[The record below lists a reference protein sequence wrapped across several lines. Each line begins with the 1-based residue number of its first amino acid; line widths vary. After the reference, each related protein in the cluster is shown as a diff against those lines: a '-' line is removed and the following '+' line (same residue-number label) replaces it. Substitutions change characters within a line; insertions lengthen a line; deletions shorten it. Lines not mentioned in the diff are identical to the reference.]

1 MKLRLFIFFV
11 AFLIVGCGPKKGIV
25 TKKKK
30 QKNTTEKVVTNTPE
44 VVVDTHK
51 VVNKPKAKTSVD
63 AYIETYAGIA
73 KLQMKSSKIPASI
86 TLAQGILESGS
97 GNGRLAKEANNHFG
111 IKCHGWKGAK
121 IYHDD
126 DKSQECFR
134 KYDRAETSYK
144 DHSEFLTGR
153 KRYAK
158 LFKLKPNDYKGWA
171 KGLKAAGYATDRK
184 YPQKLI
190 GLIERYELYKYD
202 QEVLGETV
210 NSIEAPETSK
220 THTVIKGDTLYSLSR
235 RYGISVDKIKADNR
249 LTSNHLTIGQV
260 LKIKSK

>member
-1 MKLRLFIFFV
+1 M
-11 AFLIVGCGPKKGIV
+11 ACGPKKGVV

-30 QKNTTEKVVTNTPE
+30 TTTKTEKVVTKKPEDVKVVTPTKP
-44 VVVDTHK
+44 VMKPPRKRSTVDTY
-51 VVNKPKAKTSVD
+51 VD
-63 AYIETYAGIA
+63 TYSEIA
-73 KLQMKSSKIPASI
+73 MAEMRTSKIPASI

-97 GNGRLAKEANNHFG
+97 GNGRLAVEANNHFG

-126 DKSQECFR
+126 DEDQECFR
-134 KYDRAETSYK
+134 KYKAAETSYE

-158 LFKLKPNDYKGWA
+158 LFQLKPDDYKGWA
-171 KGLKAAGYATDRK
+171 RGLRAAGYATDRK

-190 GLIERYELYKYD
+190 SLIERYKLYKYD
-202 QEVLGETV
+202 EQVLGKKRSQKKTQKETL
-210 NSIEAPETSK
+210 AQK

-235 RYGISVDKIKADNR
+235 TYGVSVDLIKKNNK
-249 LTSNHLTIGQV
+249 LTSNNLSIGQV
-260 LKIKSK
+260 LKIQ